1 MNLQRIYTW
10 GGFIL
15 IIGLIIWGMIAAAN
29 KAEREKAGILPVE
42 QVTDTDWVRGA
53 TTTQVTL
60 IEYSDFQCPACALY
74 FPLVEQLFT
83 ENSSKFRFVYRHFPL
98 AQHQNARLAAQASEA
113 AGIQGKFWEMYSMLF
128 SSQKDWEESTD
139 VKTIFTGY
147 ATKLGLDTSKFA
159 IDFESP
165 EIKAKIEENVKSGL
179 KAGVNSTPT
188 FYLDGKKL
196 VNNPQTNEQFKTL
209 IETAN
214 STTTNP

>member
-98 AQHQNARLAAQASEA
+98 AQHKNGRSAAQASEA
-113 AGIQGKFWEMYSMLF
+113 AGVQGKFWEMYSMLF
-128 SSQKDWEESTD
+128 STQNDWAESADT
-139 VKTIFTGY
+139 KTVFTGY
-147 ATKLGLDTSKFA
+147 ATKLGLDVSKFTS
-159 IDFESP
+159 DFDSSETN
-165 EIKAKIEENVKSGL
+165 AKIEASVKSGL

-188 FYLDGKKL
+188 FYLNGKK
-196 VNNPQTNEQFKTL
+196 VVNPQSYEQFKTL

>member
-1 MNLQRIYTW
+1 MNIQRIYTW

-15 IIGLIIWGMIAAAN
+15 IISLIIWGMIAAAN

-98 AQHQNARLAAQASEA
+98 AQHKNGRSAAQASEA
-113 AGIQGKFWEMYSMLF
+113 AGVQGKFWEMYSMLF
-128 SSQKDWEESTD
+128 STQNDWAESADT
-139 VKTIFTGY
+139 KTVFTGY
-147 ATKLGLDTSKFA
+147 ATKLGLDVSKFTS
-159 IDFESP
+159 DFDSSETN
-165 EIKAKIEENVKSGL
+165 AKIEASVKSGL

-188 FYLDGKKL
+188 FYLNGKK
-196 VNNPQTNEQFKTL
+196 VVNPQSYEQFKTL